1 MARRAQA
8 SETAHTASTSPF
20 STMACACT
28 MQVASSTAL
37 YCPCPLP
44 QWVPGNHCQVLY
56 PRGGAGRGVLAAAA
70 DAGVT
75 CVATAVNTTASQLR
89 PAEYCTIQ
97 LPISSGRVLTRS
109 PELPVRARRWRLG
122 DYDLRV
128 HLKSSTRIVPPPPAA
143 GHRPPA
149 ISISAHR
156 RRARRASPLPD
167 PHRAIQAFRFIQIHD
182 TRSALTESCTATC
195 TCTHTV
201 SIVLLPWFDTRG
213 CVVRALVLCEP
224 LCAEEGT
231 RAG

>member
-1 MARRAQA
+1 
-8 SETAHTASTSPF
+8 
-20 STMACACT
+20 MACACT

-122 DYDLRV
+122 DYDLLRV
-128 HLKSSTRIVPPPPAA
+128 HLKSSTRIVPPPPAGA

-149 ISISAHR
+149 ISIRMSNRSIIGHFSSGAAAPASSCGSREPSPPWRWGAAGGGGCARPPGHLTCCGHR
-156 RRARRASPLPD
+156 RGPSARGRAP
-167 PHRAIQAFRFIQIHD
+167 AFG
-182 TRSALTESCTATC
+182 A
-195 TCTHTV
+195 
-201 SIVLLPWFDTRG
+201 
-213 CVVRALVLCEP
+213 
-224 LCAEEGT
+224 
-231 RAG
+231 

>member
-56 PRGGAGRGVLAAAA
+56 PRGGAGRALLAAAA

-122 DYDLRV
+122 DYDLLRV
-128 HLKSSTRIVPPPPAA
+128 HLKSPST
-143 GHRPPA
+143 
-149 ISISAHR
+149 
-156 RRARRASPLPD
+156 RARRASPLPD

-201 SIVLLPWFDTRG
+201 L
-213 CVVRALVLCEP
+213 
-224 LCAEEGT
+224 
-231 RAG
+231 